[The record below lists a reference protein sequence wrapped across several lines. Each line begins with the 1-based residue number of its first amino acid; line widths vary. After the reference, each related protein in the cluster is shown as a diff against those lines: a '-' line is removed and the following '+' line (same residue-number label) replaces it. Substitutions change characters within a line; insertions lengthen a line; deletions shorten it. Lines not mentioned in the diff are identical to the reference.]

1 MPGLFLLYLYYP
13 TQIILFLMASRVLTM
28 TSYLTQGCFRA
39 VSEPPASLLPTHTTS
54 ESTSNGFPPSEDD
67 LLSNPQFAGLFQTL
81 SLDKDDVPSAT
92 EVVDDYEG
100 EQEMLDL
107 QNSAG
112 NSDNT
117 GEDDTDDNDNGDHEE
132 EAGDKASVG
141 FSGLKDV
148 VKNASKGIT
157 EGTDAEYRRYE
168 HDYDYLSFLL
178 VCPSL

>member
-1 MPGLFLLYLYYP
+1 
-13 TQIILFLMASRVLTM
+13 M
-28 TSYLTQGCFRA
+28 TSPL
-39 VSEPPASLLPTHTTS
+39 S
-54 ESTSNGFPPSEDD
+54 DD
-67 LLSNPQFAGLFQTL
+67 DFLSNPRFAGLFQRL
-81 SLDKDDVPSAT
+81 SPDKEDDVPSAT

-112 NSDNT
+112 DNT
-117 GEDDTDDNDNGDHEE
+117 GEDDNNSDSEDGEE
-132 EAGDKASVG
+132 DAGDEASVG

-168 HDYDYLSFLL
+168 HDYLSFLL
-178 VCPSL
+178 VCQTLSLTATY